1 MRNLK
6 CWRAF
11 VDMALYK
18 FKFPL
23 VVLVQ
28 HEMANNSHGDPSMS
42 YGIDEMDEVAETEWL
57 HENVVVERGGGGAVA
72 VGPCMNKLNMKLMIM
87 KMRLVVK

>member
-1 MRNLK
+1 
-6 CWRAF
+6 
-11 VDMALYK
+11 
-18 FKFPL
+18 
-23 VVLVQ
+23 
-28 HEMANNSHGDPSMS
+28 MS